1 MKVLKGAEKEKGAQS
16 ILRDLMIEN
25 FPNLERD
32 INIQIHLVQRT
43 QNRSNINMRY
53 IKKKILKSQEERED
67 IQTGKRKTTDRIQG
81 NIH

>member
-1 MKVLKGAEKEKGAQS
+1 MKVLKGAVKEKGAQN
-16 ILRDLMIEN
+16 ILRDLMTEN

-53 IKKKILKSQEERED
+53 IRKKILKSQEES
-67 IQTGKRKTTDRIQG
+67 GKRKTTDHIQG